1 MKFDILEKWKRKM
14 PRHTRIC
21 LISGLLIGWLTHF
34 YMFTHKLP
42 NWDDLNNIGAPGSGD
57 YLGRWFL
64 KYIHPLGGKY
74 SIPAVHGF
82 LFVVFLA
89 IAACFVLEI
98 VQVKSTTGAILVPA
112 VMVTFPSV
120 VSTMT
125 FMFMAHTSGIAI
137 MMTCAAVYLLRR
149 YKYGWMPATIMLI
162 CVLGTYQSYI
172 SIAIGL
178 MLAGMIVD
186 LIKGK
191 KADKVIRSGFL
202 CVGILVGAVVVYM
215 LLSHVIYPNLDNESY
230 GGVGNMGRIEISQ
243 VPTLIGRCYKRF
255 LEYFLWKPFAF
266 VTKTSQTMNILVCI
280 LAVALFA
287 YLVWKKRLYRKW
299 MELTLCIIL
308 CGFMPLAVA
317 FIYFMAPEVDYSM
330 LMFYGYTLIYVLVLA
345 MADIC
350 MAEWE
355 QNSGIGLK
363 KWTEYSRYGLV
374 IVTAAVVFISCYA
387 DYLVTNKAYL
397 RMDIAVSR
405 VNNYFNRIIA
415 SVEAQD
421 DYQNGDDVTFV
432 GNFYYKENPSVVEFD
447 VMDSESLREL
457 SGVALENGLMTSGAR
472 DNFIRHYVG
481 FDMADLSEED
491 KEKIAQT
498 TEFKEMPDYPAQGSI
513 QKLNG
518 IWVVKL
524 CDYED

>member
-1 MKFDILEKWKRKM
+1 
-14 PRHTRIC
+14 
-21 LISGLLIGWLTHF
+21 
-34 YMFTHKLP
+34 
-42 NWDDLNNIGAPGSGD
+42 
-57 YLGRWFL
+57 
-64 KYIHPLGGKY
+64 
-74 SIPAVHGF
+74 
-82 LFVVFLA
+82 
-89 IAACFVLEI
+89 
-98 VQVKSTTGAILVPA
+98 
-112 VMVTFPSV
+112 
-120 VSTMT
+120 
-125 FMFMAHTSGIAI
+125 
-137 MMTCAAVYLLRR
+137 
-149 YKYGWMPATIMLI
+149 
-162 CVLGTYQSYI
+162 
-172 SIAIGL
+172 

-230 GGVGNMGRIEISQ
+230 GGVGNMGQIEISQ

-299 MELTLCIIL
+299 MELVLCIIL

-330 LMFYGYTLIYVLVLA
+330 LMFYAYTLIYVLVLA
-345 MADIC
+345 MVDIC

-363 KWTEYSRYGLV
+363 KWTEYSRYGLI
-374 IVTAAVVFISCYA
+374 IVTAVVVFISCYT

-481 FDMADLSEED
+481 FNMADLSEGD
-491 KEKIAQT
+491 KEKIAKT

>member
-1 MKFDILEKWKRKM
+1 
-14 PRHTRIC
+14 
-21 LISGLLIGWLTHF
+21 
-34 YMFTHKLP
+34 
-42 NWDDLNNIGAPGSGD
+42 
-57 YLGRWFL
+57 
-64 KYIHPLGGKY
+64 
-74 SIPAVHGF
+74 
-82 LFVVFLA
+82 
-89 IAACFVLEI
+89 
-98 VQVKSTTGAILVPA
+98 
-112 VMVTFPSV
+112 
-120 VSTMT
+120 
-125 FMFMAHTSGIAI
+125 
-137 MMTCAAVYLLRR
+137 
-149 YKYGWMPATIMLI
+149 
-162 CVLGTYQSYI
+162 
-172 SIAIGL
+172 
-178 MLAGMIVD
+178 
-186 LIKGK
+186 
-191 KADKVIRSGFL
+191 
-202 CVGILVGAVVVYM
+202 
-215 LLSHVIYPNLDNESY
+215 
-230 GGVGNMGRIEISQ
+230 MGQIEISQ

-299 MELTLCIIL
+299 MELVLCIIL

-330 LMFYGYTLIYVLVLA
+330 LMFYAYTLIYVLVLA
-345 MADIC
+345 MVDIC

-363 KWTEYSRYGLV
+363 KWTEYSRYGLI
-374 IVTAAVVFISCYA
+374 IVTAVVVFISCYT

-481 FDMADLSEED
+481 FNMADLSEGD

>member
-1 MKFDILEKWKRKM
+1 
-14 PRHTRIC
+14 
-21 LISGLLIGWLTHF
+21 
-34 YMFTHKLP
+34 
-42 NWDDLNNIGAPGSGD
+42 
-57 YLGRWFL
+57 
-64 KYIHPLGGKY
+64 
-74 SIPAVHGF
+74 
-82 LFVVFLA
+82 
-89 IAACFVLEI
+89 
-98 VQVKSTTGAILVPA
+98 
-112 VMVTFPSV
+112 
-120 VSTMT
+120 
-125 FMFMAHTSGIAI
+125 
-137 MMTCAAVYLLRR
+137 
-149 YKYGWMPATIMLI
+149 
-162 CVLGTYQSYI
+162 
-172 SIAIGL
+172 
-178 MLAGMIVD
+178 
-186 LIKGK
+186 
-191 KADKVIRSGFL
+191 
-202 CVGILVGAVVVYM
+202 
-215 LLSHVIYPNLDNESY
+215 
-230 GGVGNMGRIEISQ
+230 
-243 VPTLIGRCYKRF
+243 
-255 LEYFLWKPFAF
+255 
-266 VTKTSQTMNILVCI
+266 
-280 LAVALFA
+280 
-287 YLVWKKRLYRKW
+287 
-299 MELTLCIIL
+299 
-308 CGFMPLAVA
+308 
-317 FIYFMAPEVDYSM
+317 MAPEVDYSM

-374 IVTAAVVFISCYA
+374 IVTAVVVFISCYA

-421 DYQNGDDVTFV
+421 NYQNGDDVTFV

-481 FDMADLSEED
+481 FDMADLSEGD